1 MDMRHVNR
9 RKKNLKLNY
18 VQFFNK
24 AQKMYANRPTFIF
37 SFSVIRKPKVDKP
50 MFSKEGFIILAYDL
64 VIQ

>member
-50 MFSKEGFIILAYDL
+50 MFSK
-64 VIQ
+64 